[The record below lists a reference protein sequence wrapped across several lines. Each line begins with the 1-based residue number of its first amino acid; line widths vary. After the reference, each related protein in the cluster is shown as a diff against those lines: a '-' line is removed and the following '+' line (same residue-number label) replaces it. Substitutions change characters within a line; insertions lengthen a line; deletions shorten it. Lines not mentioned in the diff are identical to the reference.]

1 MLKAFP
7 SNLGHQ
13 WDPIS
18 VAEDLTYDA
27 GRISFFGEL
36 ENQILNLFRLILEP
50 SGRTSTDWSG

>member
-7 SNLGHQ
+7 GNLGHQ
-13 WDPIS
+13 WDPVS

-36 ENQILNLFRLILEP
+36 ENQILNLFGLILEP
-50 SGRTSTDWSG
+50 SGRTSADRSG

>member
-13 WDPIS
+13 WDAVS

-27 GRISFFGEL
+27 GRVSFFGEL
-36 ENQILNLFRLILEP
+36 ENQILDLFGLILEP
-50 SGRTSTDWSG
+50 SGRTSTDRSG